1 MKTIPDMIIWPDIFT
16 AWNSTQ
22 EPAALCADA
31 LCAWGNCMAG
41 SKPPANFGEVMVKI
55 GAKLGIA
62 PTPDNCKAWAKANV
76 PDKKETA

>member
-1 MKTIPDMIIWPDIFT
+1 MKTTFDMIWPDIFT
-16 AWNSTQ
+16 TWDENR

-55 GAKLGIA
+55 GKKLGISPA
-62 PTPDNCKAWAKANV
+62 SDSFMAWAKANV
-76 PDKKETA
+76 PDKKESA